1 MVGVAYSGGIQLQD
15 IEVDFQVEPVDS
27 PGGIGFGVREYVT
40 LKGPVAEPERVRLQ
54 RAVQYCLVGQALT
67 KGAVEVQDE
76 VRWSSG
82 EEASASPVPES
93 LDPLEGALPAMPA
106 GSVHGRYLL
115 DTKEYDEAGVMAHE
129 GEAKVYV
136 TCENGGRTSR
146 WTLLGGHS
154 SPGWV
159 PPPFPLSHSAW
170 AASTAASLGE
180 LLPQA
185 GCDPTGLSVELASA
199 EPGQR
204 GGRGESQANAAQ
216 GVVRRRKMLRRIT
229 LPGSRRDT
237 SLETVQAALR
247 RDPISITYQTGGIL
261 LQEEVNVK
269 E

>member
-1 MVGVAYSGGIQLQD
+1 MED
-15 IEVDFQVEPVDS
+15 IEVDFQVEPTDS
-27 PGGIGFGVREYVT
+27 QAGIGQPGIGFGVKESVT
-40 LKGPVAEPERVRLQ
+40 LKGHVSEAERLRLQ
-54 RAVQYCLVGQALT
+54 RAVQYCPVGQALT

-82 EEASASPVPES
+82 ETALASPAPES
-93 LDPLEGALPAMPA
+93 LDPFEGLLPASPA

-115 DTKEYDEAGVMAHE
+115 DTKEYDESGAMAHE

-136 TCENGGRTSR
+136 TCQNGARTSR
-146 WTLLGGHS
+146 WTVLGGHS

-170 AASTAASLGE
+170 AASTAATLGE

-185 GCDPTGLSVELASA
+185 GCDATGLSVELAAA

-204 GGRGESQANAAQ
+204 GGRGESQGNAAQ

-229 LPGSRRDT
+229 LPGDQRAT
-237 SLETVQAALR
+237 PLETVQAALK
-247 RDPISITYQTGGIL
+247 RDPVSITYQTGGIL
-261 LQEEVNVK
+261 LQEEVKVK